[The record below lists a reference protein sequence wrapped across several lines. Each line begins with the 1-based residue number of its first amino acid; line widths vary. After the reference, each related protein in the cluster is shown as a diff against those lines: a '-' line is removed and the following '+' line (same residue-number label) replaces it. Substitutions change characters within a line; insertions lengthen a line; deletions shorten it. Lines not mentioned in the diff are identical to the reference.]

1 MLQRAEI
8 EPVQMRIR
16 RQKRAWIGHI
26 LRKDEDNI
34 ARMAMEWNPF
44 DGLGRASGGQC
55 QTWRRAVEQASGQ
68 RKSSEEAGVS

>member
-44 DGLGRASGGQC
+44 DGLGRARGGQW
-55 QTWRRAVEQASGQ
+55 QTWRRAVRGRQKRSG
-68 RKSSEEAGVS
+68 KVGEG